1 MPRAQH
7 PHAIAGKEQ
16 RTKQAKTMSYKAMYK
31 NELARAAGVSTAVFR
46 TWMKSDKQALEAM
59 GITPR
64 QQLLPP
70 VAVRYLCEKYVIDV
84 SQ

>member
-1 MPRAQH
+1 M
-7 PHAIAGKEQ
+7 
-16 RTKQAKTMSYKAMYK
+16 RTFYLCSFPVDIIGRQKQAIMAYKAMYK

-46 TWMKSDKQALEAM
+46 TWIKSDKQALEIM